1 MASGQ
6 PEVWLRGAV
15 PGIEPM
21 LQPVA
26 HSLMQS
32 LEEVGAVLPAANVIA
47 LWTRP
52 GNAASAGYHVLHAMG
67 GLDRLFTY
75 ARGEQLDDPQRQAL
89 EREKDTTVRIEPRSL
104 MGSFEVAVGRA
115 IEQLRK
121 TDASELLA
129 ARKVGGAGLPSTVI
143 GLLYHGAEHTLR
155 HAGQFITTL
164 KIVDSR

>member
-1 MASGQ
+1 MASAE

-15 PGIEPM
+15 PGIPPM

-32 LEEVGAVLPAANVIA
+32 LEEVGAALPAADVDA
-47 LWTRP
+47 LWRHP

-67 GLDRLFTY
+67 SLDRLFTY
-75 ARGEQLDDPQRQAL
+75 ARGAQLDDAQRQAL
-89 EREKDTTVRIEPRSL
+89 EREKAATVRIEPAAL
-104 MGSFEVAVGRA
+104 MAAFQESVGRA
-115 IEQLRK
+115 LGQLRK
-121 TDASELLA
+121 TDPSELLV
-129 ARKVGGAGLPSTVI
+129 ARRVGRAGLPSTVI

-164 KIVDSR
+164 KIVQSR

>member
-15 PGIEPM
+15 PGIDPM

-32 LEEVGAVLPAANVIA
+32 LEEVGAVLPVVDASA
-47 LWTRP
+47 LWARP
-52 GNAASAGYHVLHAMG
+52 GNAAPAGYHVLHAMG
-67 GLDRLFTY
+67 SLDRLFTY

-104 MGSFEVAVGRA
+104 MGSFEATVGRA
-115 IEQLRK
+115 LVQLRK
-121 TDASELLA
+121 TEASELLE
-129 ARKVGGAGLPSTVI
+129 ARRVGRAGLPSTVI